1 MIYSGSAISVQ
12 ALENGIAELKFD
24 LAGESVNK
32 FNAVTVNE
40 LAAATQAIKA
50 DSSIKGVVVTSGKGV
65 FIVGADITEFGSLF
79 ANGEAG
85 VVEWTAKAASVFSAF
100 EDLTVP
106 SVVAINGIALGG
118 GLRNVPVLRLPRDVH
133 CRQGRSAGSKAR
145 PDPRLRRHGSPQ
157 PSHRYRQCR

>member
-12 ALENGIAELKFD
+12 ALDNGIAELKFD

-65 FIVGADITEFGSLF
+65 FIVGADITEFGKPPQGPDFNAVLNMIELARRF
-79 ANGEAG
+79 DLQVKAMKTAEDNG
-85 VVEWTAKAASVFSAF
+85 AASAQ
-100 EDLTVP
+100 LLKN
-106 SVVAINGIALGG
+106 A
-118 GLRNVPVLRLPRDVH
+118 
-133 CRQGRSAGSKAR
+133 
-145 PDPRLRRHGSPQ
+145 
-157 PSHRYRQCR
+157 